1 MKRFISF
8 FLSFFL
14 VVGLFTTVFAS
25 EVKVITM
32 VVDEKEVMING
43 ESVFLDVPPTIVE
56 GRTLVPL
63 RFISEA
69 FGAEVEWDG
78 VTRTITLTA
87 PDVES
92 LQQIID
98 ELQTQKESIEKANA
112 ALKTENTDLKNQI
125 TTLTE
130 ENETL
135 SEKVGM
141 MDTLITKLEDQIADL
156 LNENEKLTKEVEEL
170 KKKLSSGSGQ
180 EDAESPVIT
189 VNNLSAKAI
198 LEEESLVL
206 DVTIE
211 DDSTIVF
218 SRVFLNSV
226 LLTETLGE
234 FGEVQP
240 SKLVSG
246 EYALIVQAI
255 DGSGNVGTAS
265 VPFTVKHD
273 LKKEPIRFTLQAVDA
288 GGMAGPGPRSTGTPT
303 ADSSMPYLTAHFQNR
318 SMASYEIITVRTFD
332 ASGTEYQMM
341 PGMNFFD
348 IMKEQFGLPEHLMIV
363 SGDKYSAPCA
373 ISLEQQNMT
382 PEEFFDGWEVKITM
396 YDSIRELEF
405 IKTLS
410 YSK

>member
-1 MKRFISF
+1 MKKTVSL
-8 FLSFFL
+8 FLSFVL
-14 VVGLFTTVFAS
+14 SCSLISTVFAS
-25 EVKVITM
+25 EVNTIKMTVGDRQ
-32 VVDEKEVMING
+32 VFVNG
-43 ESVFLDVPPTIVE
+43 EPLELDVPPTIVE

-78 VTRTITLTA
+78 ATRTITLNA

-98 ELQTQKESIEKANA
+98 ELQTQKESIEKDNQT
-112 ALKTENTDLKNQI
+112 LKTENTDLKNQI

-141 MDTLITKLEDQIADL
+141 MDTLITKLEDQITDL
-156 LNENEKLTKEVEEL
+156 LSENEKLTKEVEEL
-170 KKKLSSGSGQ
+170 KKKLNDGNGQ
-180 EDAESPVIT
+180 EDTESPVIT
-189 VNNLSAKAI
+189 VNNLSAKEI
-198 LEEESLVL
+198 LQEESLTL
-206 DVTIE
+206 DVIIE

-218 SRVFLNSV
+218 SRVFLNSA

-234 FGEVQP
+234 YGEIQP
-240 SKLVSG
+240 LKLVSG
-246 EYALIVQAI
+246 EYTLIVQAI
-255 DGSGNVGTAS
+255 DGSGNVGTTS

-273 LKKEPIRFTLQAVDA
+273 LKKEPIHFKLQAVDA
-288 GGMAGPGPRSTGTPT
+288 GGMARPGPQSTDNPT
-303 ADSSMPYLTAHFQNR
+303 ADSSMPYLTAHFENR

-332 ASGTEYQMM
+332 ASGTEYEMM

-348 IMKEQFGLPEHLMIV
+348 IMKIQFGLPDHLIIV
-363 SGDKYSAPCA
+363 SGDTYSVPCA
-373 ISLEQQNMT
+373 ISLEPQDMT
-382 PEEFFDGWEVKITM
+382 PEDYFDGWEVKITM